1 MSLIEGWGYPVLDA
15 GGYSR
20 LLNEAGVFQD
30 ALELLQVRLAQ
41 DYLNVWA
48 LMPEGLDRQRTVQF
62 LTEALA
68 ELQVEYGQDAAAI
81 AAEFLNVQRQ
91 GMELPVVLAD
101 PAQAERVGGSVR
113 WALTNSEAQSLLYGS
128 MQRMALETYRQTIR
142 LSAFEAGNGY
152 ARVPEPGACEFCL
165 MLASRGAVYSSRV
178 EAYEIGLAN
187 WSRDGVAKR
196 KAREAKAR
204 AKGVKPDYG
213 YHDKC
218 KCDIIEVSPTNGL
231 TEANIV
237 LHDLWQKTFW
247 GKDYLNNPQK
257 QIDTVDFGSAF
268 PVWQEVL
275 ADTDLPWM
283 SGKQLTR

>member
-1 MSLIEGWGYPVLDA
+1 MSLIGDWGYPVLDKP
-15 GGYSR
+15 GYSR

-48 LMPEGLDRQRTVQF
+48 LMPENLDRQRMVQF

-68 ELQVEYGQDAAAI
+68 EIQLVYGQDAAAI

-113 WALTNSEAQSLLYGS
+113 WALTNPEAQTLLYGA
-128 MQRMALETYRQTIR
+128 MQRMAMEPYRQTIR

-187 WSRDGVAKR
+187 WSRDGAAKR
-196 KAREAKAR
+196 KARESKAR

-218 KCDIIEVSPTNGL
+218 KCNIIEVSATNGL

-247 GKDYLNNPQK
+247 GDDYLNNPK
-257 QIDTVDFGSAF
+257 NQIETVDFGSAF
-268 PVWQEVL
+268 PIWKEVL

>member
-1 MSLIEGWGYPVLDA
+1 MSLIGDWGYPVLDA

-48 LMPEGLDRQRTVQF
+48 LMPEGLGRQQTIVF

-113 WALTNSEAQSLLYGS
+113 WALTNSEAQSLLYGA
-128 MQRMALETYRQTIR
+128 MQRMALETYRETIR
-142 LSAFEAGNGY
+142 LSAFEAGNGF

-165 MLASRGAVYSSRV
+165 MLASRGAVYYSKQEALRAGQARWSVSGRV
-178 EAYEIGLAN
+178 GE
-187 WSRDGVAKR
+187 K
-196 KAREAKAR
+196 
-204 AKGVKPDYG
+204 
-213 YHDKC
+213 YHDNC
-218 KCDIIEVSPTNGL
+218 KCQAIEVSETSGL
-231 TEANIV
+231 SEANIV

-247 GKDYLNNPQK
+247 GKDYSSDPRR

-268 PVWQEVL
+268 PIWKEVL